1 MNRQH
6 HQHSSRLRLIACA
19 TALAAFAASSLAG
32 ADAAQSGPAWM
43 NAVPSWAP
51 SWLPRLSGRGHVVLV
66 HFPIALLV
74 IAAAC
79 EFWNALR
86 RRTDPSRSGLTCL
99 VLGALA
105 AGVSA
110 ATGWINADLEGART
124 SMAETLSL
132 HRWVGIAAAGTSL
145 ITALVIAPLLRPGGR
160 GPIGAY
166 RAGVVISAA
175 LVGVAGHFGGS
186 LVHGENY
193 FWSIIFPQSETPIAR
208 DETKPAPWP
217 AGMATTQGTI
227 DFEKTIRPIFETR
240 CVECHGP
247 FKKKGGLRLDL
258 RNGAFYRQPKD
269 WVIVPT
275 QPDKSD
281 LLHRV
286 TLPPSDPNFMPD
298 GDKPLNP
305 DEIAAI
311 RTWISEGAYWPD
323 DSAKANQKPA
333 PPAPKSPTSFG
344 NNFGPGNQEKANPF
358 QDGPSRPKR
367 DSQAS
372 QDSQASRAAAA
383 ETIRAKRGAVVDLG
397 ADDARLSVDLSVI
410 APPIGDTDLAL
421 LENLRH
427 TISWLN
433 LSRTAITDAG
443 LASLKGLPELERL
456 RLEWTAIGDSGLDF
470 AATCAKL
477 NSLNLVGTKVTDA
490 GLAKLVACKSLRKL
504 YVWKTGITPD
514 GIAKFR
520 AARPEVEVVEGV
532 Q

>member
-1 MNRQH
+1 MNLQH
-6 HQHSSRLRLIACA
+6 HPLSSRLRLISL
-19 TALAAFAASSLAG
+19 TMALAALATSAFAG
-32 ADAAQSGPAWM
+32 ADTAQSGPAWM
-43 NAVPSWAP
+43 NAIPNWAP

-74 IAAAC
+74 VAAAC

-132 HRWVGIAAAGTSL
+132 HRWVGVAAAGASL
-145 ITALVIAPLLRPGGR
+145 LTALVIAPLLRPGGR

-166 RAGVVISAA
+166 RACVVISAA

-193 FWSIIFPQSETPIAR
+193 FWSVIFPQSEAPAAS
-208 DETKPAPWP
+208 EATKPAPWP
-217 AGMATTQGTI
+217 AAMATKPGTI

-258 RNGAFYRQPKD
+258 RAGAFRDPSTY
-269 WVIVPT
+269 VIVPGK
-275 QPDKSD
+275 PDESD

-286 TLPPSDPNFMPD
+286 TLPPSDPDFMPD

-305 DEIAAI
+305 DEIAAL
-311 RTWISEGAYWPD
+311 RTWITEGAYWPD

-344 NNFGPGNQEKANPF
+344 NNFGPGNPDKANPF
-358 QDGPSRPKR
+358 QDAPSRPKK
-367 DSQAS
+367 
-372 QDSQASRAAAA
+372 DSQASRAAAA
-383 ETIRAKRGAVVDLG
+383 DAIRAKRGVVVDLG

-410 APPIGDTDLAL
+410 APPIGDADLTL
-421 LENLRH
+421 FDNLRPA
-427 TISWLN
+427 IAWLN
-433 LSRTAITDAG
+433 LSRTAITDTG
-443 LASLKGLPELERL
+443 LNSLKGLPELERL
-456 RLEWTAIGDSGLDF
+456 RLEWTSVGDSGLEF

-477 NSLNLVGTKVTDA
+477 TSLNLVGTKVTDA
-490 GLAKLVACKSLRKL
+490 GLAKLAACKSLRKL
-504 YVWKTGITPD
+504 YVWKTGVTPD
-514 GIAKFR
+514 GIAKFK
-520 AARPEVEVVEGV
+520 AARPEVDVVEGV